1 MDKRRNLK
9 ERICAAVLVLALVL
23 TGVLPDV
30 GTLVLAADVQIP
42 EAVFSVY
49 EKYTDENGQLHE
61 LPIKGAT
68 IIAAGAEGVMTEADG
83 NCSVEKVD
91 VGTLC
96 TVSRSGYK
104 AKTIEIREATNKV
117 ELEMES
123 MKLSCGSQLEM
134 KRYENLTAN
143 NLVKNEIID
152 ANALSY
158 EWISDNP
165 DVISV
170 SNEGIVTAKQH
181 GSANVTIKR
190 GNKAEAV
197 RVTAKEA
204 VPFDFS
210 INPESGT
217 DQTQV
222 AITVGALPS
231 DATGQVS
238 VYKGTNTTTAIKVA
252 DSAGETFT
260 WTETV
265 SEQLQGTVVFVAE
278 YKAGT
283 DDVYLDTRKELTGNY
298 LKSVA
303 LSINPSANAGK
314 YTYGTDTSI
323 TIANLF
329 TVTGAGSGQ
338 TIHYK
343 SENEDVVKV
352 NEDGAT
358 LSITGAGTAV
368 ISAYVEEGHG
378 YTASSAEYTLTIDA
392 KDVGEL
398 SLDKFQWEALDGE
411 GRLTD
416 SKVYNGEKSI
426 RVRGTLEA
434 DSSNGL
440 VGTDVIT
447 VYTDAELEGTDV
459 KSYDGFVLKKDA
471 IIDAGQNTKYTFTI
485 ANANVVPGED
495 KKFQLSADTAKSG
508 FKDGGVFEI
517 TKRAVYVQA
526 QKKADI
532 QRIQYGDDLQSAVA
546 ANYEIGLV
554 DGTGKADSTAEQGI
568 LEKDKSTIDLS
579 KFAEPRLK
587 TTDDSGNQI
596 VFYVGAYPAYVF
608 PAKKDAA
615 ADPSNYTFIADGTNG
630 NYCADLE
637 ISQEIAGDDEIAER
651 IEAVY
656 ENVYEKDGVKWVNGS
671 SSITFSSKDNK
682 YDEVVVK
689 TDENEAG
696 RNVLE
701 FITFEEGKIS
711 EVSAKIYLKNTNDDD
726 TRTTASE
733 NSVEDNSLPYTI
745 KVDKV
750 CPTVEFNTLK
760 RWETDLAFRVFRN
773 SKVFFNESVTIYDGN
788 EDKTKEDSGIASEE
802 YAILTYEKAEDIS
815 DYDTF
820 VKKLK
825 DAENITWETILNK
838 TIPVI
843 SEKAEKNKY
852 YLVVVK
858 AKDNVGNA
866 TYAASNGL
874 IYEQTSPSA
883 TLTWKDINKKY
894 TEGVAVYGGDA
905 EYAIKISDLED
916 MNALEAGKANVFS
929 GIERMDVRVTTGGM
943 SVQGKIDAEGKI
955 VNSTFI
961 EGMASTDADI
971 YTYDEL
977 TGKSSVSKEGKIV
990 AADCPN
996 PDDVRINVTVTDLA
1010 GNEYK
1015 IPEQQI
1021 KFDITAPEIVS
1032 VEFDQN
1038 PGGLTS
1044 VVDNS
1049 YNNRTMTVT
1058 YKEHN
1063 FKEEWASFKIQED
1076 KNGAAGAEKTYTLK
1090 ELKEGA
1096 LDGVSVADATSEG
1109 NIQNDT
1115 DVHIYKLTF
1124 GANDAVKDSVY
1135 SINEIRLSDHA
1146 QEDAVYGEKMEPFTV
1161 DNIKPQV
1168 TVALN
1173 EKNADPVNKAYY
1185 KENCVMTVTYKEH
1198 NFYED
1203 GLSFDVTTGS
1213 AEGFAESLSI
1223 NLAQLNALDGIT
1235 AKEDKKQSSGDTH
1248 VYEIIFDGGTSG
1260 NQDYKVTPHIKDKAG
1275 NAEEITPDESCFTV
1289 DKIQPEVEVELNSD
1303 QAVNE
1308 FYYKGDCI
1316 MTVTYTDRN
1325 FYEEGLT
1332 YDIALEEEEAKSYT
1346 PAQLRNKAVDGITI
1360 KDETDENQADKDNI
1374 HKYVITFDGGKNKDQ
1389 KYTVTPHIKDKAG
1402 NTEKETPAESAF
1414 TVDKTAPVLTAQYY
1428 YDGDTKKEPATTNE
1442 IKRLYTNQKVK
1453 AVVTIKE
1460 RNFMLADGF
1469 SAASGQM
1476 QVSFNE
1482 GGEPMSSSD
1491 NALKAMTGTGWK
1503 KLDQKDTWEQTFE
1516 FDVPERTG
1524 DSDFDFKLIYKDLA
1538 DNAAITVDQSG
1549 EKPEAVTEAKTYYL
1563 TVDKV
1568 APELEVTYFEE
1579 DDKTPLTDADIMNH
1593 GTRLYQQKK
1602 VHARYEI
1609 TERNFIREPNVQ
1621 RTSVFEKEQMAVK
1634 YEYSNE
1640 VGTPAAYDRDAADAF
1655 KWIYEFD
1662 KQTAGQTFHF
1672 NTEANYTIGMTYRD
1686 LAGNEVVYKDH
1697 AFTVDWTAPAGE
1709 ITIPDSEKSAGGIW
1723 ASGDDKEHD
1732 GIFSRLV
1739 NIVYNFFTKGRHTT
1753 TMTSSDVTAGVEGTY
1768 YYIDSSA
1775 AGDKEVSPLSE
1786 AELNRINGW
1795 IPYSNGITVAPNSQ
1809 AAIYEKIVDRSGNV
1823 TYVNAAFGIISDSVN
1838 PTVTLTDVSA
1848 TVNGIHNSDAVVEVR
1863 VTDPQVNGVYSGIER
1878 VEYAIESRTNVTAS
1892 ETGTVAMTYDNLTRE
1907 RDQSGLGRIRV
1918 NAQKFNSNDVTVRAT
1933 AYDNAG
1939 NSYTTDIPLKIDV
1952 TAPVVENIA
1961 WDTSNASNGKYY
1973 NVTRTATITVRER
1986 NFDPSQV
1993 RLNITNTD
2001 GTMPQISG
2009 WSVDSSGT
2017 SDNNVSRCTVSFTS
2031 DGDYNMNMSCTDRA
2045 GWTSNTVTAE
2055 EFTIDKTVPTI
2066 NVTFD
2071 NNNAAN
2077 GKYYKE
2083 SRTATITV
2091 NEHNFNGSEVQ
2102 TAISS
2107 NTAAPGVNGWSG
2119 GSDVH
2124 SATVPFTADGN
2135 YSFTVNYTDLAGNP
2149 AQVYNVEEFVVDQ
2162 TKPEIEI
2169 FDIVD
2174 KSANNGEVAPGVR
2187 YSDTNYDVSGVSIT
2201 YKGAQ
2206 HDEKAVDGARSNIPN
2221 GESIK
2226 MADFEHTAKE
2236 DDIYTM
2242 RAKVTDL
2249 AGNFDE
2255 KEVTFS
2261 VNRFGS
2267 NFRFVDDTTEKFIDD
2282 YYNNEEKTLTI
2293 EEINVDTLTHRGITN
2308 SHDGDIADLEEGTD
2322 YTVRES
2328 GGEVSWKSYEYTIKK
2343 ENFEQEGLYNITI
2356 DSVDRAT
2363 NEATNKIKNVDIEFI
2378 IDKTAPTVV
2387 ITGIENEGQYRTN
2400 ERDITIAATD
2410 NAAMKQVEVYVDDNV
2425 EEFDAKTIKEQKGEL
2440 PYTLTSSSDWQEIK
2454 AVAVDMAGNI
2464 TDTSNPEGAGKEEWV
2479 SVLITSNVFVQF
2491 YRNTP
2496 LVIGTI
2502 AVLVVLAGGIIL
2514 ILAKKRRKD
2523 EETAG

>member
-23 TGVLPDV
+23 TGALPDV
-30 GTLVLAADVQIP
+30 GIVARAEETPGDAY
-42 EAVFSVY
+42 FYVY
-49 EKYTDENGQLHE
+49 ETDAANPANKTIPL
-61 LPIKGAT
+61 KGAVLT
-68 IIAAGAEGVMTEADG
+68 IDGKEYMTDGEGKCSATEVTAGTAI
-83 NCSVEKVD
+83 
-91 VGTLC
+91 
-96 TVSRSGYK
+96 TVRRTG
-104 AKTIEIREATNKV
+104 
-117 ELEMES
+117 
-123 MKLSCGSQLEM
+123 
-134 KRYENLTAN
+134 YENLPSASVTNLVVQADTTDTNRQEIGMTMNAISLESGNVVLQNGEQRSIAFVNGTKIEDANDLYYSWSVVSGGTGAAAVDAKTGIITAQKRGKVTIQVERNGQTAQKEITIKDKFDMTITAN
-143 NLVKNEIID
+143 PMVRGSEDETDVTVEVTGIPTDAGSVAITATGTTNLQSKDVT
-152 ANALSY
+152 A
-158 EWISDNP
+158 SDNKKIFRIP
-165 DVISV
+165 SGKQEITFAVTYAENNDYFASSAQTEVCTYKMNRPISIGSSFSGTYEYGAEPIDMTTFVENAGDREISCELDEEGKKVLSTEGSRLNIIGTGTAVVTVKAATNDTYTEASTQCTITV
-170 SNEGIVTAKQH
+170 SKK
-181 GSANVTIKR
+181 NVTIALSEIKWKPAEKIYDKDTAVLLE
-190 GNKAEAV
+190 GAVTKAEN
-197 RVTAKEA
+197 
-204 VPFDFS
+204 S
-210 INPESGT
+210 
-217 DQTQV
+217 
-222 AITVGALPS
+222 
-231 DATGQVS
+231 
-238 VYKGTNTTTAIKVA
+238 AIKVDDNVVIPITARVESNESKNYTSAVIAECKMA
-252 DSAGETFT
+252 DIEQKNENYNVTLHTSIAQD
-260 WTETV
+260 V
-265 SEQLQGTVVFVAE
+265 SL
-278 YKAGT
+278 
-283 DDVYLDTRKELTGNY
+283 DDVNITIHKRPLYVKAQKKDPAVPANIQYGKINAESVNEMIALYKTDLAGVNGNISGMDKEEGVVSGDEADVEKKLASIDIVRNELPDDAFVGSYKKALKPQVEDIVDTGNY
-298 LKSVA
+298 DIRLWNDEQYYGNVDVVQEVVTDETLWSKIIVKK
-303 LSINPSANAGK
+303 INGEEETAPYSDGSKIWVKDGDEIKFYSNDSKYNKANVL
-314 YTYGTDTSI
+314 
-323 TIANLF
+323 IANN
-329 TVTGAGSGQ
+329 Q
-338 TIHYK
+338 Y
-343 SENEDVVKV
+343 SEK
-352 NEDGAT
+352 
-358 LSITGAGTAV
+358 LS
-368 ISAYVEEGHG
+368 
-378 YTASSAEYTLTIDA
+378 
-392 KDVGEL
+392 VGEGNDDIINEIYL
-398 SLDKFQWEALDGE
+398 SNENDQIDP
-411 GRLTD
+411 LTRTT
-416 SKVYNGEKSI
+416 S
-426 RVRGTLEA
+426 
-434 DSSNGL
+434 
-440 VGTDVIT
+440 
-447 VYTDAELEGTDV
+447 
-459 KSYDGFVLKKDA
+459 
-471 IIDAGQNTKYTFTI
+471 
-485 ANANVVPGED
+485 
-495 KKFQLSADTAKSG
+495 
-508 FKDGGVFEI
+508 
-517 TKRAVYVQA
+517 
-526 QKKADI
+526 
-532 QRIQYGDDLQSAVA
+532 
-546 ANYEIGLV
+546 
-554 DGTGKADSTAEQGI
+554 
-568 LEKDKSTIDLS
+568 
-579 KFAEPRLK
+579 
-587 TTDDSGNQI
+587 TDD
-596 VFYVGAYPAYVF
+596 
-608 PAKKDAA
+608 
-615 ADPSNYTFIADGTNG
+615 T
-630 NYCADLE
+630 
-637 ISQEIAGDDEIAER
+637 
-651 IEAVY
+651 
-656 ENVYEKDGVKWVNGS
+656 VN
-671 SSITFSSKDNK
+671 SSKDNK
-682 YDEVVVK
+682 IPADKLKVDSIIPKVK
-689 TDENEAG
+689 
-696 RNVLE
+696 
-701 FITFEEGKIS
+701 FEEPGTNTEWLKHLFS
-711 EVSAKIYLKNTNDDD
+711 EDFVFNYFTKFINEGYTEKVTITDGESGYKQENQQYSLFGVPQDADAVSAIKEAVRNQSVVWSPLPQEGISVPASD
-726 TRTTASE
+726 TTE
-733 NSVEDNSLPYTI
+733 
-745 KVDKV
+745 
-750 CPTVEFNTLK
+750 
-760 RWETDLAFRVFRN
+760 
-773 SKVFFNESVTIYDGN
+773 G
-788 EDKTKEDSGIASEE
+788 
-802 YAILTYEKAEDIS
+802 
-815 DYDTF
+815 
-820 VKKLK
+820 
-825 DAENITWETILNK
+825 
-838 TIPVI
+838 
-843 SEKAEKNKY
+843 Y
-852 YLVVVK
+852 YVVLVK
-858 AKDNVGNA
+858 AVDNVGNEA
-866 TYAASNGL
+866 VYASNGIVIDL
-874 IYEQTSPSA
+874 QKPHINLKLTTAASDLGSYAGDVAYKIEVMDSDAVA
-883 TLTWKDINKKY
+883 TAGISKIDIQVISSGLTVQGNP
-894 TEGVAVYGGDA
+894 A
-905 EYAIKISDLED
+905 EYTNSYTLDQAALDLLKGLDENKESYSIEELVKKSKYEISGKILAADCNSNNVKIIVTAFDRSGNAADQKEETIRIDITPPAIESITYDKTEDDGCYQERIMTIQYKERDFDPQLAKFNIVENEKAPVEKSLTELVNGIEGIKAAKISDSED
-916 MNALEAGKANVFS
+916 E
-929 GIERMDVRVTTGGM
+929 ETGDWTEENHTDNRTVVYQIAFGP
-943 SVQGKIDAEGKI
+943 QEGKDITYKITPSI
-955 VNSTFI
+955 V
-961 EGMASTDADI
+961 D
-971 YTYDEL
+971 
-977 TGKSSVSKEGKIV
+977 K
-990 AADCPN
+990 
-996 PDDVRINVTVTDLA
+996 A
-1010 GNEYK
+1010 GNEGIYGVQVTEK
-1015 IPEQQI
+1015 EQTFTI
-1021 KFDITAPEIVS
+1021 DNVLPVIDVSYDNNEADNDKYFKDI
-1032 VEFDQN
+1032 
-1038 PGGLTS
+1038 
-1044 VVDNS
+1044 
-1049 YNNRTMTVT
+1049 RTMTVV
-1058 YKEHN
+1058 
-1063 FKEEWASFKIQED
+1063 FKERNYDEDRVTFDVTVNGVTKSTKLSEW
-1076 KNGAAGAEKTYTLK
+1076 KNT
-1090 ELKEGA
+1090 
-1096 LDGVSVADATSEG
+1096 ADTDNAIVVSEG
-1109 NIQNDT
+1109 ESGGDKHT
-1115 DVHIYKLTF
+1115 YHITF
-1124 GANDAVKDSVY
+1124 GAEDKD
-1135 SINEIRLSDHA
+1135 ID
-1146 QEDAVYGEKMEPFTV
+1146 YGIVPHIIDKAENV
-1161 DNIKPQV
+1161 NNGV
-1168 TVALN
+1168 T
-1173 EKNADPVNKAYY
+1173 
-1185 KENCVMTVTYKEH
+1185 
-1198 NFYED
+1198 F
-1203 GLSFDVTTGS
+1203 
-1213 AEGFAESLSI
+1213 
-1223 NLAQLNALDGIT
+1223 
-1235 AKEDKKQSSGDTH
+1235 AKET
-1248 VYEIIFDGGTSG
+1248 
-1260 NQDYKVTPHIKDKAG
+1260 KAK
-1275 NAEEITPDESCFTV
+1275 EEFTV
-1289 DKIQPEVEVELNSD
+1289 DKIQPEIQLQLNSD

-1308 FYYKGDCI
+1308 SYYKGDCVMKVI
-1316 MTVTYTDRN
+1316 YTERN
-1325 FYEEGLT
+1325 FYEDGLN
-1332 YDIALEEEEAKSYT
+1332 YDIALGKDTIRTCTLKELKEIEGVTVGE
-1346 PAQLRNKAVDGITI
+1346 PVITGN
-1360 KDETDENQADKDNI
+1360 TRTYN
-1374 HKYVITFDGGKNKDQ
+1374 ITFDGGIGKDED
-1389 KYTVTPHIKDKAG
+1389 YRITPHIKDKAG
-1402 NTEKETPAESAF
+1402 NTEKETPAEAAF

-1809 AAIYEKIVDRSGNV
+1809 AAIYEKIVDRSGNA